1 MLSREYS
8 SSFDSTSLI
17 LSPRTINLSCYVT
30 QIKPTVKYIIS
41 ILAFNTYQLASIHL
55 ADYS

>member
-1 MLSREYS
+1 MLSRAYS

-17 LSPRTINLSCYVT
+17 LTPRTINLSCYVT
-30 QIKPTVKYIIS
+30 QIKPTMNYIIS
-41 ILAFNTYQLASIHL
+41 IPAFNTYQLASIYL